1 MYRVHSII
9 LRSSSTRRMSY
20 RILNPSLVVHEV
32 YSSLE
37 VKENERIAFTRFR
50 LSSHHLAFEMGR
62 WSRIPV
68 ENRLCPCGAIQ
79 SDAHVMLRC
88 PYTQVA
94 RDAVNVPND
103 CADLAELF
111 GALALKDICLLCK
124 AVLDCKDY

>member
-79 SDAHVMLRC
+79 SDAHVMLHC
-88 PYTQVA
+88 PFTLVA
-94 RDAVNVPND
+94 RNAID
-103 CADLAELF
+103 ADLAELF
-111 GALALKDICLLCK
+111 GVLSLNDICLPWK
-124 AVLDCKDY
+124 AVLNC